1 MYNELYRAW
10 KSEKTSEKTQPLAS
24 DFYQRVQTYL
34 SGLEQDSASL
44 EAHTLQGRLAL
55 KEKEVVTRLLQE
67 LKETR
72 LQKLVNITKHHGDM
86 DATGLTEE
94 ERNLVKGID
103 DSLQAFEQGRNEPAS
118 TANTTPEERIE
129 LSVVRFLQDIPEIVG
144 TDLKIYGPYK
154 KEDVGSLP
162 NQNAQALVKQGAAK
176 EIEVRN
182 FHKTAKKMT
191 QTAINNK

>member
-1 MYNELYRAW
+1 LYNELYKAW
-10 KSEKTSEKTQPLAS
+10 KSEKSSEKTQPLAS

-34 SGLEQDSASL
+34 SGLEEDSASL
-44 EAHTLQGRLAL
+44 EAHSLQGRLAL
-55 KEKEVVTRLLQE
+55 KEKEIVTRLLQE

-72 LQKLVNITKHHGDM
+72 LQKLVNVTKHHGNV

-94 ERNLVKGID
+94 EKSLVKSID
-103 DSLQAFEQGRNEPAS
+103 DSLQVFEEGGNEPAGNA
-118 TANTTPEERIE
+118 TATPEERIE

-144 TDLKIYGPYK
+144 TDLKIYGPFK

-162 NQNAQALVKQGAAK
+162 NQNAHALVKQGAAK

-182 FHKTAKKMT
+182 FHKTAQKDDT
-191 QTAINNK
+191 NRHQQ

>member
-1 MYNELYRAW
+1 LYNELYKAW

-24 DFYQRVQTYL
+24 DFYQRAQTYL

-55 KEKEVVTRLLQE
+55 KEKEIVTRLLQE

-103 DSLQAFEQGRNEPAS
+103 DSLQAFEQGRNEPAG
-118 TANTTPEERIE
+118 TANTEEQIE

-182 FHKTAKKMT
+182 FHKTAKKMM

>member
-1 MYNELYRAW
+1 MYNELYKAW

-24 DFYQRVQTYL
+24 DFYQRAQTYL

-55 KEKEVVTRLLQE
+55 KEKEIVTRLLQE

-103 DSLQAFEQGRNEPAS
+103 DSLQAFEQGRNEPTG
-118 TANTTPEERIE
+118 TANTEEQIE

-182 FHKTAKKMT
+182 FHKTAKKMM

>member
-1 MYNELYRAW
+1 MYKAW
-10 KSEKTSEKTQPLAS
+10 RSEKSSEKTQPLAN

-34 SGLEQDSASL
+34 NGLEQDSISL
-44 EAHTLQGRLAL
+44 EAHTIQGRLTL

-72 LQKLVNITKHHGDM
+72 LQKLVTITKNHGDV
-86 DATGLTEE
+86 DSAGITEE

-103 DSLQAFEQGRNEPAS
+103 DSLRAFEQGRNELDGA
-118 TANTTPEERIE
+118 ANSTPEVQIE

-162 NQNAQALVKQGAAK
+162 NQNARALVKQGAAK
-176 EIEVRN
+176 QIEVKN
-182 FHKTAKKMT
+182 FQKIAKKDDMNRH
-191 QTAINNK
+191 QQ